1 VPTFDAIRKRKKT
14 RKKTQYKVPIRKCV
28 ISTLNMGFRVMVS
41 NATFNS
47 ISVIS
52 RRKPDCPRSY
62 CTILV
67 NTGFIF
73 KVWGHHGRDGMVVG
87 FTTTCAIGAY
97 LH

>member
-1 VPTFDAIRKRKKT
+1 MQKEKSPSPPKIKNSVPTFDAIRKRKKT

-52 RRKPDCPRSY
+52 WRKPECPEK
-62 CTILV
+62 TLT
-67 NTGFIF
+67 NFI
-73 KVWGHHGRDGMVVG
+73 
-87 FTTTCAIGAY
+87 T
-97 LH
+97 